1 MQESSRGFLKALAI
15 LSGLAAAG
23 CVALTSLVLLGAL
36 RATVL
41 HVFALPAGACLLA
54 VTSFALALE
63 IAERKD
69 TSPEEAAGAA
79 FQWAHSRITVRTFP

>member
-1 MQESSRGFLKALAI
+1 MESRGFLKALAI
-15 LSGLAAAG
+15 LTGLAAAG
-23 CVALTSLVLLGAL
+23 CVALTGVVLLGAL

-63 IAERKD
+63 ITERKD
-69 TSPEEAAGAA
+69 ASPEDVAGVA
-79 FQWAHSRITVRTFP
+79 FQWAR